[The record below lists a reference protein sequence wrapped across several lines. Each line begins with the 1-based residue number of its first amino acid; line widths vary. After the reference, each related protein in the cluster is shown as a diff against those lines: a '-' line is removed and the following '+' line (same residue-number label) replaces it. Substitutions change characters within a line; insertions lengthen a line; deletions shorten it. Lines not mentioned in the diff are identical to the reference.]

1 MKKRILQFRMKTE
14 MMIMLLL
21 VVAGMTKVFAQN
33 ITVGDLNYSVNSDGT
48 TVTIRGHV
56 DGTSAS
62 GTLAI
67 PPSISYEGNLYAV
80 TAISGYSF
88 HNCVG
93 LTGAITLP
101 NSIVTIGDNAF
112 NGCTNISELTI
123 GEGVVSIGTKAF
135 WNCSSLNIV
144 HFNAVNCNTM
154 YSTEY
159 SSVFSVFGVT
169 PEITELTIGS
179 NVQTI
184 PSYAFYRCMNISG
197 QLVIPN
203 SVTTIGNSAFS
214 VCSGF
219 SGELVIPNSVISIG
233 YSAFS
238 NCSGF
243 SGDLI
248 IPNSVTN
255 IGSSAFLY
263 CTGFTGVLQIGSSM
277 TSIESETFSSCSGFS
292 SIIIPDSI
300 TEIGSFAFY
309 GCSSLSSFNIP
320 NSVEAI
326 KWEVFNNTGWYNNQ
340 PDGVLYLDG
349 WCLGFKG
356 DPSEFESII
365 IQEGT
370 LHISDAAFTNCR
382 GLTSVVLPNSL
393 VYISEMAFEGC
404 EHLSSVVFGNSL
416 TSIGNNAFSM
426 CSGLH
431 SLELPNSLLRIEN
444 GAFWQSGLHSIV
456 IPDAVTYV
464 GENAFELCYMHT
476 ITIGSSVTEIGNNAF
491 ASCEGLRNVF
501 SYASTPPT
509 FGEDVFIN
517 DGLYNT
523 FTLYVPEN
531 VISDYQNS
539 SIGAVF
545 SDILPM
551 TEIDNLIYTYDN
563 TELLAKVIGCRRE
576 YYGEL
581 NIPSSILYNGNTYS
595 VYSVGDAAF
604 YENAKITTLS
614 IPNTI
619 VTIGEFAFY
628 YCDKLIGKLII
639 PNSVTNI
646 GRYAFSYCSGF
657 IDDLIIPNSVIT
669 IGASAFSECNGLDG
683 SLIIGNSITNIGAY
697 AFVGC
702 SGIKAIWSKCE
713 TPPSTGWYPFSGID
727 RNNPV
732 YVPCGSQSAYESAS
746 YWKVFTNYHES
757 PYYLVAKPSSE
768 YYGEAIVFQ
777 YSDCENNESIVHAES
792 YFGANFTGW
801 TIDGELVSTE
811 TDYSFSLDEDIILTA
826 NFEPNSN
833 HYVFVGSTN
842 LWNEPDNWLPTEVP
856 DETSTV
862 GIWTNVEVD
871 ENVSVNSIVI
881 YGDNT
886 LTILPNHSLT
896 VTDTLVTPNASSL
909 VINERGELFH
919 SCDGVLATVEKSIMP
934 FTEGEQDGWSLLAL
948 PLAGSH
954 EISSIGNLTEDEY
967 DLYYYDEPTASW
979 INQKETDT
987 DFHQLEAGKGY
998 LYANKGEMRMRYG
1011 FEEGLEG
1018 WTTISPEGNS
1028 SSWHHVTNAFG
1039 SHSGEG
1045 HISSAIAYHY
1055 ENGNYYSDDNYIVS
1069 PLVQF
1074 TSSSSISFWVYN
1086 TDWIYEHFA
1095 VAVSTSG
1102 NTDASD
1108 FTTIQEFV
1116 PFEKSKAD
1124 GDSLRGAD
1132 NWRQY
1137 TVDLSLYA
1145 GQTGYIAIHHYEC
1158 TDMQHTLRIDD
1169 IELDGMDNLRNAVPF
1184 SFTGALENGSASM
1197 NIPLSYSGGNK
1208 LSGFNLIGNPFPCN
1222 AYLNREYYILT
1233 TDGTDINPE
1242 PIPATTPIP
1251 PCTAVFVKAVA
1262 EGETVVFTRVAP

>member
-1 MKKRILQFRMKTE
+1 
-14 MMIMLLL
+14 MLLL

-669 IGASAFSECNGLDG
+669 IGTSAFSECNGLDG

-727 RNNPV
+727 RNIPV

-746 YWKVFTNYHES
+746 YWKVFTNYHER
-757 PYYLVAKPSSE
+757 PNYLVAKPSSE
-768 YYGEAIVFQ
+768 YYGEATVLQ
-777 YSDCENNESIVHAES
+777 YGDCENNESIVHAEPRL
-792 YFGANFTGW
+792 GATFVGW
-801 TIDGELVSTE
+801 TVNGELVSTE
-811 TDYSFSLDEDIILTA
+811 TDYSFPLNEDIILTA
-826 NFEPNSN
+826 NFEPSPN
-833 HYVFVGSTN
+833 HHVFVGGTN
-842 LWNEPDNWLPTEVP
+842 LWSDPSNWEPNEVP

-871 ENVSVNSIVI
+871 ENVSVNSLAI

-886 LTILPNHSLT
+886 VTILPDHSLT
-896 VTDTLVTPNASSL
+896 VTDTLVTPNTSSL
-909 VINERGELFH
+909 VIKEGGELFH
-919 SCDGVLATVEKSIMP
+919 SCGGVLATVEKSVIP
-934 FTEGEQDGWSLLAL
+934 FTEGEQDGWNLLAL

-954 EISSIGNLTEDEY
+954 EISSIGNMTEDEY
-967 DLYYYDEPTASW
+967 DLYYYDEPTTSW

-987 DFHQLEAGKGY
+987 EFHQLEAGKGY

-1055 ENGNYYSDDNYIVS
+1055 ENGNYYSDDDYIVS

-1116 PFEKSKAD
+1116 PFEKTKAD

-1169 IELDGMDNLRNAVPF
+1169 IELDGMDNLRNAVPL